1 MIWSP
6 PRRDPCA
13 VPGGWCEAAESRFR
27 ISSTVSARLSG
38 AAMIPRKMYRSVLA
52 ILLACFKLRLQ
63 RSRRW
68 MEIVM
73 LPVSQG
79 LPWRGVLALLLAL
92 PLASTLSA
100 GAALAQTKI
109 TAGMV
114 AHGPAQWPQYIATEL
129 GWLKQDNIE
138 LDFVTAGVGG
148 PPQPPPVALVILR
161 NVYPPIPPTA

>member
-1 MIWSP
+1 
-6 PRRDPCA
+6 
-13 VPGGWCEAAESRFR
+13 
-27 ISSTVSARLSG
+27 
-38 AAMIPRKMYRSVLA
+38 MYRSVLA
-52 ILLACFKLRLQ
+52 ILLACVKLRPQ
-63 RSRRW
+63 TW

-79 LPWRGVLALLLAL
+79 LHLRAALALLLAL
-92 PLASTLSA
+92 PVASTLSA

-138 LDFVTAGVGG
+138 LDFVTAGGG
-148 PPQPPPVALVILR
+148 APSNSLPARSISAIAAT
-161 NVYPPIPPTA
+161 PISPARRCRARR